1 MDQLWLS
8 LPLLTQRGVDGWDQ
22 EKAREQ
28 HWPGRIFFCVW
39 QVLLDIIKT
48 LPFVVQTKGTMAV
61 AQRGTRILRMRVAVE
76 DLKLDEKEHQ
86 IELFFWSTTVRVDVV
101 GTADVIVPMDGSSV
115 AVLLPISQAVTF
127 AKDDAIWIAAA
138 TYAPS
143 EEGSLVGGRA
153 GVAMLK
159 LRRLQRLVQIQ
170 VTGGDVVTL
179 PLELQL
185 PGVGRRPAR
194 KITVRI
200 VSIVREDR
208 LWIEKW
214 RFRSRDQFSLSGKL
228 HTAASNAQLNKFID
242 DTVFPFTDAA
252 SAQGVEFKPSRA
264 KVEQLH
270 APIYYANIPVATY
283 AFYSEVGDHAPS
295 PSMEDFLRDLSRSSL
310 ARHDWSDRE
319 FVRVVDAQ
327 FAQGGD
333 TYDDKFTIACAITVG
348 ACTLPSVSTFYRY
361 DEAFVPKRTLFGGT
375 AITRK
380 DIESFMDALLMS
392 GGDCE
397 DTGAQNH
404 RVMRWL
410 KMGKP
415 ELTTLREYWR
425 AYGGW
430 QDPVLDRMQRI
441 CYWYVSGGG
450 LGSVTNAHI
459 AQSDSKTGEA
469 VPLIIDSAQDDRCD
483 IGGHMWHEAI
493 PVTRAE
499 DALMR
504 TNTKVQRGDM
514 RPKMRGSYSDWL
526 NKMPHLVGEGTGWTS
541 PLQMPM
547 VTYAHTDKARS
558 DFRDLHRRILEAQ
571 AYINH
576 NTDVLQR
583 AETQRYSD
591 RLDPVPDAR
600 TNKFYRRCT
609 SFYTDDLALNGLPH
623 FELVWVRMHER
634 RSELAPPLTTREEA
648 QPLTYGVDMRD
659 RLLLSDG
666 VGLVL
671 TPAPTDDEIES
682 FKARVK
688 HLRPW
693 RQPRRSPGTMASI
706 RQEFAPVV
714 AQFNRD
720 IGAKTTAAGTG
731 RGTLVNYVLRR
742 REFLIEGV
750 RTKIAEEIKGLDRVE
765 AAEAVLEVFDDRLY
779 VVRVALRIRDE

>member
-1 MDQLWLS
+1 
-8 LPLLTQRGVDGWDQ
+8 
-22 EKAREQ
+22 
-28 HWPGRIFFCVW
+28 
-39 QVLLDIIKT
+39 
-48 LPFVVQTKGTMAV
+48 MAV
-61 AQRGTRILRMRVAVE
+61 AQRDTRVLRMRVAVE
-76 DLKLDEKEHQ
+76 DLQLDEKERQ
-86 IELFFWSTTVRVDVV
+86 IELFFWSTTVRTDVI
-101 GTADVIVPMDGSSV
+101 GTADIIVPMDGGEV
-115 AVLLPISQAVTF
+115 DVVLPLSQTTTF

-159 LRRLQRLVQIQ
+159 LRRLQRLVKVQ
-170 VTGGDVVTL
+170 VTSEDVVSL
-179 PLELQL
+179 PLELQI
-185 PGVGRRPAR
+185 PGVGRHPAR

-208 LWIEKW
+208 LWIAKW
-214 RFRSRDQFSLSGKL
+214 RFRSRDRFSLSGKM
-228 HTAASNAQLNKFID
+228 HTEASNAQLNKFVD

-252 SAQGVEFKPSRA
+252 AAQGVEFKPSRA

-327 FAQGGD
+327 FGQSGD
-333 TYDDKFTIACAITVG
+333 AYDDKFTIACAITAG

-361 DEAFVPKRTLFGGT
+361 DEAFVPKGTLFGGT
-375 AITRK
+375 TIKRK
-380 DIESFMDALLMS
+380 DVESFQDALLMT

-415 ELTTLREYWR
+415 EHASRREYWR

-459 AQSDSKTGEA
+459 AQSDSKTGKA
-469 VPLIIDSAQDDRCD
+469 APLIIDSPQDRSLD
-483 IGGHMWHEAI
+483 IGGHMWQECH
-493 PVTRAE
+493 PVTRVE

-504 TNTKVQRGDM
+504 NNTKAQRGDL
-514 RPKMRGSYSDWL
+514 RPKMRGSYPAWL
-526 NKMPHLVGEGTGWTS
+526 SKTASLMGEGTGWTS
-541 PLQMPM
+541 PLQLPL
-547 VTYAHTDKARS
+547 VTYAHSDTGRS
-558 DFRDLHRRILEAQ
+558 EFRDLHRRILEAQ
-571 AYINH
+571 SYIKH

-600 TNKFYRRCT
+600 TNFFYRRST

-623 FELVWVRMHER
+623 FELVWARTHER
-634 RSELAPPLTTREEA
+634 RSDLAAPRTTPEKA
-648 QPLTYGVDMRD
+648 QPLTYGVDLRD

-671 TPAPTDDEIES
+671 TPAPTDDEVES

-693 RQPRRSPGTMASI
+693 RQPRRSPSTMTFI

-714 AQFNRD
+714 NEFNRD
-720 IGAKTTAAGTG
+720 IGARTTAAGTG

-742 REFLIEGV
+742 REFLIEEV